1 MKKLLTILFAVA
13 LGLNLSAQVPDYV
26 PTDGLVAWYPLDA
39 GTYEI
44 SDLMPLHPPINSENR
59 FGAVDG
65 STFFDGNQELTTP
78 GISYYDFTISTWFL
92 SNDVEEDV
100 CGGIVSQNTGLDCTP
115 LVHIAACYSP
125 MALHCQVRE
134 TNCVADQVSADLSP
148 LFWQHLVF
156 HREGNL
162 IRTYLNGVLA
172 EEDSAIQ
179 DEIAP
184 DVQLR
189 IGAMPYGGQ
198 FRGFHG
204 SIDDIGIW
212 NRALT
217 EEEILA
223 LYNAEPPVTGC
234 TDPTACNFDAET
246 TSDDGSCIPSGCMDS
261 EACNYN
267 ALAECEGEACHYTCC
282 PGPGCCLEG
291 TVWDAE
297 LGGCIPM
304 ETNCPEDLDF
314 DGAVGINDL
323 MELLSAFGTY
333 CPPEVTGWTCGD
345 PVSYHG
351 YDYATVKIG
360 EQCWFAENLRAENYL
375 NGDPIPDNLTNSEWV
390 STSQGARGI
399 YVDSES
405 GIVSHTYNGYAVQD
419 ERGVCPESWH
429 VPSDLEWM
437 ELELYIGLDES
448 EGEVLGL
455 RGNHGALLKS
465 SPSDVPSWDGT
476 NELSFKGLPSWGRG
490 GGNGTF
496 GGGTKFKGWSST
508 VAPSGDIWLRNLLDS
523 NSGVERDNDNP
534 HNGCNVRCLKD

>member
-1 MKKLLTILFAVA
+1 MGWWRGT
-13 LGLNLSAQVPDYV
+13 
-26 PTDGLVAWYPLDA
+26 PLDA

-204 SIDDIGIW
+204 SIDDLGIW

-223 LYNAEPPVTGC
+223 LYNAEPVPGC
-234 TDPTACNFDAET
+234 TDSTACNFDAEA
-246 TSDDGSCIPSGCMDS
+246 TSDDGSCIPQ
-261 EACNYN
+261 AAWN
-267 ALAECEGEACHYTCC
+267 
-282 PGPGCCLEG
+282 
-291 TVWDAE
+291 
-297 LGGCIPM
+297 
-304 ETNCPEDLDF
+304 
-314 DGAVGINDL
+314 
-323 MELLSAFGTY
+323 
-333 CPPEVTGWTCGD
+333 
-345 PVSYHG
+345 
-351 YDYATVKIG
+351 
-360 EQCWFAENLRAENYL
+360 
-375 NGDPIPDNLTNSEWV
+375 
-390 STSQGARGI
+390 
-399 YVDSES
+399 
-405 GIVSHTYNGYAVQD
+405 
-419 ERGVCPESWH
+419 
-429 VPSDLEWM
+429 
-437 ELELYIGLDES
+437 
-448 EGEVLGL
+448 
-455 RGNHGALLKS
+455 
-465 SPSDVPSWDGT
+465 
-476 NELSFKGLPSWGRG
+476 
-490 GGNGTF
+490 
-496 GGGTKFKGWSST
+496 
-508 VAPSGDIWLRNLLDS
+508 
-523 NSGVERDNDNP
+523 
-534 HNGCNVRCLKD
+534 RCLQLQRIG